1 MVVPALLECLL
12 IWRSHGLEL
21 FLAGGKYVE
30 SIIDTLRNVLQD
42 RRRVVG
48 LSLDVHWNTVGF
60 CEDLVGTV
68 SYVQSHIKE
77 IHDIFINLNFYLE
90 TMISEYFLDFLLHGI
105 GLLGGVPAVT
115 EPVITVSSQVD
126 TEILEYVS

>member
-1 MVVPALLECLL
+1 MSVDA
-12 IWRSHGLEL
+12 
-21 FLAGGKYVE
+21 
-30 SIIDTLRNVLQD
+30 
-42 RRRVVG
+42 
-48 LSLDVHWNTVGF
+48 HWNTIGF
-60 CEDLVGTV
+60 CKDLVGTV
-68 SYVQSHIKE
+68 SCVQSYIKD